1 MISFNPLWGGQDYIQ
16 DTPPYDGMGITF
28 LPSIVNDASAS
39 ELQLQ
44 SESSCHSDMQA
55 TFRISSENMYDA
67 GLIYSGMI

>member
-1 MISFNPLWGGQDYIQ
+1 
-16 DTPPYDGMGITF
+16 MGITF

-55 TFRISSENMYDA
+55 TFRISAENMYDA